1 MKKRPIR
8 ALTIDTPI
16 QADILRSQATRQAL
30 FYKNCFTKMA
40 MQSLAG
46 GGMIPAF
53 KRPSGDNCPD
63 TAVSSGILS
72 GYVFNVAQSHSPQ
85 GEHLQGKELQDF
97 VIDKIDDLKGQ
108 DIIAID
114 VQGKSSITDC
124 MIICTGTS
132 TRHVASIA
140 DHVVQESR
148 AAGMLP
154 LGVEGEATADWVV
167 VDLGDVI
174 VHVMQ
179 EESRRLYELEK
190 LWG

>member
-1 MKKRPIR
+1 
-8 ALTIDTPI
+8 
-16 QADILRSQATRQAL
+16 
-30 FYKNCFTKMA
+30 
-40 MQSLAG
+40 
-46 GGMIPAF
+46 MIPAF
-53 KRPSGDNCPD
+53 KSPAGDICPD
-63 TAVSSGILS
+63 RGVSSGILS
-72 GYVFNVAQSHSPQ
+72 GYEFIVAQSHSP
-85 GEHLQGKELQDF
+85 ENLQGKALQDF

-114 VQGKSSITDC
+114 VKGKSSITDC

-132 TRHVASIA
+132 TRHVVSIA

-148 AAGMLP
+148 AAGLLP

>member
-1 MKKRPIR
+1 
-8 ALTIDTPI
+8 
-16 QADILRSQATRQAL
+16 
-30 FYKNCFTKMA
+30 
-40 MQSLAG
+40 
-46 GGMIPAF
+46 MIPAF
-53 KRPSGDNCPD
+53 KSRAGDICPV
-63 TAVSSGILS
+63 TCLSSGILS
-72 GYVFNVAQSHSPQ
+72 GYEFNVIQSHSPQ
-85 GEHLQGKELQDF
+85 GENLQGKALQDF

-114 VQGKSSITDC
+114 VKGKSSITDC

-132 TRHVASIA
+132 TRHVVSIA

-148 AAGMLP
+148 AAGLLP

>member
-1 MKKRPIR
+1 
-8 ALTIDTPI
+8 
-16 QADILRSQATRQAL
+16 
-30 FYKNCFTKMA
+30 MA
-40 MQSLAG
+40 MQSQAE

-53 KRPSGDNCPD
+53 KSPAGDICPD
-63 TAVSSGILS
+63 TGVSSGILS
-72 GYVFNVAQSHSPQ
+72 GYEFKFYNLIHP
-85 GEHLQGKELQDF
+85 GENLQGKALQDF

-114 VQGKSSITDC
+114 VKGKSSITDC

-132 TRHVASIA
+132 TRHVVSIA

-148 AAGMLP
+148 AAGLLP

>member
-1 MKKRPIR
+1 
-8 ALTIDTPI
+8 
-16 QADILRSQATRQAL
+16 
-30 FYKNCFTKMA
+30 MA
-40 MQSLAG
+40 MQTLAS
-46 GGMIPAF
+46 GGMIAHFCPPASPM
-53 KRPSGDNCPD
+53 RPAGNQNSQIKDVAFTSVNF
-63 TAVSSGILS
+63 SLS
-72 GYVFNVAQSHSPQ
+72 Q
-85 GEHLQGKELQDF
+85 GENLQGKALQDF

-108 DIIAID
+108 DIVALD

-132 TRHVASIA
+132 SRHVVSIA

-148 AAGMLP
+148 AAGLLP
-154 LGVEGEATADWVV
+154 LGVEGENAADWVV

>member
-1 MKKRPIR
+1 
-8 ALTIDTPI
+8 
-16 QADILRSQATRQAL
+16 
-30 FYKNCFTKMA
+30 
-40 MQSLAG
+40 
-46 GGMIPAF
+46 MIPAF
-53 KRPSGDNCPD
+53 KSPAGDICPD
-63 TAVSSGILS
+63 AGVSSGILS
-72 GYVFNVAQSHSPQ
+72 GYEFKVLQSHSPQ
-85 GEHLQGKELQDF
+85 GENLQGKALQDF

-114 VQGKSSITDC
+114 VKGKSSITDC

-132 TRHVASIA
+132 TRHVVSIA

-148 AAGMLP
+148 AAGLLP

-179 EESRRLYELEK
+179 DESRRLYELEK

>member
-1 MKKRPIR
+1 
-8 ALTIDTPI
+8 
-16 QADILRSQATRQAL
+16 
-30 FYKNCFTKMA
+30 
-40 MQSLAG
+40 
-46 GGMIPAF
+46 MIHPG
-53 KRPSGDNCPD
+53 KTCR
-63 TAVSSGILS
+63 VK
-72 GYVFNVAQSHSPQ
+72 HS
-85 GEHLQGKELQDF
+85 DF

-108 DIIAID
+108 DIIALD

-132 TRHVASIA
+132 SRHVMSIA

-148 AAGMLP
+148 AAGLLP
-154 LGVEGEATADWVV
+154 LGVEGENSADWIV

-190 LWG
+190 LWS

>member
-1 MKKRPIR
+1 MIARQN
-8 ALTIDTPI
+8 A
-16 QADILRSQATRQAL
+16 RSVI
-30 FYKNCFTKMA
+30 F
-40 MQSLAG
+40 
-46 GGMIPAF
+46 
-53 KRPSGDNCPD
+53 CPD
-63 TAVSSGILS
+63 NVFSSGILS
-72 GYVFNVAQSHSPQ
+72 GCLILFIFTPQ
-85 GEHLQGKELQDF
+85 GEHLQGKALQDF

-114 VQGKSSITDC
+114 VKGKSSITDC

-132 TRHVASIA
+132 TSHVVSIA

-148 AAGMLP
+148 AAGLLP

>member
-1 MKKRPIR
+1 
-8 ALTIDTPI
+8 
-16 QADILRSQATRQAL
+16 
-30 FYKNCFTKMA
+30 
-40 MQSLAG
+40 
-46 GGMIPAF
+46 MIPAF
-53 KRPSGDNCPD
+53 KSPAGDICPD
-63 TAVSSGILS
+63 AGVSSGILS
-72 GYVFNVAQSHSPQ
+72 GYEFKVLQSHSPQ
-85 GEHLQGKELQDF
+85 GENLQGKALQDF

-114 VQGKSSITDC
+114 VKGKSSITDC

-132 TRHVASIA
+132 TRHVVSIA

-148 AAGMLP
+148 AAGLLP
-154 LGVEGEATADWVV
+154 LGVEGDATADWVV

-179 EESRRLYELEK
+179 DESRRLYELEK

>member
-1 MKKRPIR
+1 
-8 ALTIDTPI
+8 
-16 QADILRSQATRQAL
+16 
-30 FYKNCFTKMA
+30 MA
-40 MQSLAG
+40 MQSLTG
-46 GGMIPAF
+46 GGMIPAS

-63 TAVSSGILS
+63 AAVSSGILS
-72 GYVFNVAQSHSPQ
+72 AYEFNVAQSHSPQ
-85 GEHLQGKELQDF
+85 GEHLQGKALQDF

-140 DHVVQESR
+140 DHVVQASR